1 MKSRK
6 LKAEL
11 TDETHLLIDWV
22 ICAISE
28 SLADDLSH
36 FTINGLIHNCP
47 SLRNILLVLRRVMS
61 LDLFDLAI
69 DSSLHRLHCENIPAS
84 KTDGQAASASN
95 YNFCGFIHNYILWA
109 SV

>member
-36 FTINGLIHNCP
+36 FTINGLDILMRCP
-47 SLRNILLVLRRVMS
+47 LCEKAGKGRHRRHIVICAWPRCVRQRLGSRLLYDQTTAPAQWFTPNPS
-61 LDLFDLAI
+61 SGAI
-69 DSSLHRLHCENIPAS
+69 FA
-84 KTDGQAASASN
+84 
-95 YNFCGFIHNYILWA
+95 
-109 SV
+109 